1 LVVEVVVWVRAG
13 GGGGGGG
20 GSVVVVGVMVFAARS
35 SEIHSNQGKNFP
47 RSVAVT
53 SKTKL

>member
-35 SEIHSNQGKNFP
+35 SEIHSNQGKIFP